1 MLIKIEYF
9 SEAIDPELDLTQ
21 LNRNENLD
29 ETAVLKQPL
38 DLNAIQQ
45 QQPNA
50 EAPVVEED
58 VVKEEDVDFPDEKEK
73 RGMKIFPFGITFI
86 LT

>member
-9 SEAIDPELDLTQ
+9 TEAIDPELDLTQ

-45 QQPNA
+45 QPNA

-58 VVKEEDVDFPDEKEK
+58 IVKEEDVDFPDEKEK
-73 RGMKIFPFGITFI
+73 RGTKILPFGITLI

>member
-1 MLIKIEYF
+1 MLIKIEYLT
-9 SEAIDPELDLTQ
+9 EAIDPELDLTQ

-45 QQPNA
+45 QPNA
-50 EAPVVEED
+50 EAPVIEED

-73 RGMKIFPFGITFI
+73 RGMKIFPFGMT
-86 LT
+86 LTLT

>member
-1 MLIKIEYF
+1 MVYEYF

-45 QQPNA
+45 QPNA

-73 RGMKIFPFGITFI
+73 RGMNFLLF
-86 LT
+86 